1 MWNASA
7 EKKENSFLNACR
19 RTQSTI
25 CPMCLCC
32 AMIFLYIFECSS
44 LILSPNK
51 CVQFCLWWLNA
62 KCWLIRILLS
72 FLPHLSH
79 SYTQRL
85 GSNFNFV
92 YIQHPMQWHAAT
104 FCSATHIIADYWR
117 GFFICVSFQLY
128 PNLALHLAC
137 AAASCALFIR
147 LLFWTSFTVDNLLLS
162 LQFQA
167 TFIFFP
173 KCLPRTF
180 HSLIQI
186 NMPIIHA
193 HRDTN
198 VCMLLFI
205 AFAPISFSISWVCI

>member
-167 TFIFFP
+167 TFIFSP
-173 KCLPRTF
+173 NAYLE
-180 HSLIQI
+180 HS
-186 NMPIIHA
+186 IH
-193 HRDTN
+193 
-198 VCMLLFI
+198 LFK
-205 AFAPISFSISWVCI
+205 SICQ